1 MIRKGYRDTVVRGS
15 TLQRFLTRKVV
26 MLESDTVERLCA
38 LSAPMYALRRVT
50 SGWHLTFENSR
61 YVYTVRTIKLAKI
74 LMLLF
79 FYEGNEMLKQSARGY
94 Q

>member
-26 MLESDTVERLCA
+26 MLDSDNVERLCA
-38 LSAPMYALRRVT
+38 LGVPMYALRKVA
-50 SGWHLTFENSR
+50 SGWHLTFEHSR

-74 LMLLF
+74 LMCVF
-79 FYEGNEMLKQSARGY
+79 FYEGNEMFIEAARG
-94 Q
+94 